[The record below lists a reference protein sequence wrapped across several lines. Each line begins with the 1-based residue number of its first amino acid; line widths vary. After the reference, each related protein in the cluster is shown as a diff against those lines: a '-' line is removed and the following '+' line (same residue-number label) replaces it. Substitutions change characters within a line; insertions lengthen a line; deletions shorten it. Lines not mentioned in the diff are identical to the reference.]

1 VLSRRYRVITPDL
14 RGHGRSSDPE
24 WGLSLDT
31 IASDMVALTE
41 SLGVHPRALVT
52 FSIGGSAMLRMLCG
66 RPDFAD
72 AFVGVGLSR
81 AGDPGQ
87 VEAIVNG
94 PWPRALMALEH
105 EHGGGSDH
113 WRRLRER
120 MSSTWAD
127 DLSIADDD
135 LANLN
140 IPALICAGDRDR
152 LEPVSVAQS
161 IVEALP
167 AAELLVMPAAGHFAI
182 RDRPEVFAAAVLD
195 FLDRHV
201 GEHAEGRPGTAT
213 ARARGAS

>member
-31 IASDMVALTE
+31 IASDMMALTE
-41 SLGVHPRALVT
+41 ALGEHPRALVA

-105 EHGGGSDH
+105 EHGGGADH

-120 MSSTWAD
+120 MSATWAN
-127 DLSIADDD
+127 DLSITDDD
-135 LANLN
+135 LANVD
-140 IPALICAGDRDR
+140 IPALICCGDRDR

-161 IVEALP
+161 IAEALP

-182 RDRPEVFAAAVLD
+182 RDRPQVFADAVLD
-195 FLDRHV
+195 FLHRHLF
-201 GEHAEGRPGTAT
+201 EHAAGQAETADR
-213 ARARGAS
+213 RARGAS